1 MEAPWKATS
10 STSRGGRLA
19 PSVLVPPAH
28 RVRSHAHPG
37 DRQVHQ
43 LRIDARPNAI
53 HNRTLKTHDRRAPH
67 AAKPEATRGDRH
79 LQCTPRIA
87 GSTSELV
94 RASTR
99 RGSGE
104 EASGRPAKGG
114 GIVAGAWLTIQYI
127 LWCWET
133 ARSTSAQQARW
144 NPPARSAKG
153 RSSTTLSSGALGGN
167 PTRECLKAVAEYTLQ
182 YKTHR

>member
-10 STSRGGRLA
+10 STSRSGRLS

-87 GSTSELV
+87 GSTSGL
-94 RASTR
+94 
-99 RGSGE
+99 
-104 EASGRPAKGG
+104 
-114 GIVAGAWLTIQYI
+114 
-127 LWCWET
+127 
-133 ARSTSAQQARW
+133 
-144 NPPARSAKG
+144 
-153 RSSTTLSSGALGGN
+153 
-167 PTRECLKAVAEYTLQ
+167 
-182 YKTHR
+182 

>member
-1 MEAPWKATS
+1 MEAHGKLPVVRVPVEAETRTLGASAS
-10 STSRGGRLA
+10 SSPRAQPRPTQ
-19 PSVLVPPAH
+19 
-28 RVRSHAHPG
+28 RSA
-37 DRQVHQ
+37 VHQ
-43 LRIDARPNAI
+43 LRIDAGPNAI

-133 ARSTSAQQARW
+133 ARSTSG
-144 NPPARSAKG
+144 NK
-153 RSSTTLSSGALGGN
+153 LGGIRR
-167 PTRECLKAVAEYTLQ
+167 PAVVRGEALRPLAVELSVEIQ
-182 YKTHR
+182 RGNA